1 MTEDE
6 FREATLSGYGDI
18 MILKAIAEKENYTIT
33 PEELNDVV
41 KSTAEYIG
49 LTSEEAFE
57 VYGEEYFDCML
68 YEEFLQT
75 LITSIYSCNIDEAA
89 KL

>member
-49 LTSEEAFE
+49 LTSKKHLR
-57 VYGEEYFDCML
+57 CMAK
-68 YEEFLQT
+68 
-75 LITSIYSCNIDEAA
+75 SISIVCCMKNFF
-89 KL
+89 KT